1 LTNNPLHRLFDL
13 KDRTAIVTGGT
24 RGIGLSIAEALV
36 SCGANVVVASRK
48 AEACAAAA
56 DKLQSL
62 GGGKA
67 LGVPTHLGDI
77 DAIGPLVAATAPMRW
92 RSRWVK
98 SPRKPGRNLSR

>member
-1 LTNNPLHRLFDL
+1 MTIGTQNLTNNPLHTLFDL
-13 KDRTAIVTGGT
+13 TDRTAIITGGT

-36 SCGANVVVASRK
+36 NCGANVSVASRK
-48 AEACAAAA
+48 PEACAAAA

-77 DAIGPLVAATAPMRW
+77 DAINRLVAATAQEF
-92 RSRWVK
+92 
-98 SPRKPGRNLSR
+98 